1 MSLRTSIAALL
12 VILAAPNA
20 AFAQAWPTRQPIRL
34 VSPFA
39 PGAAPETIGRPV
51 FEHVSKQLGQAIV
64 WESRAG
70 AGGTIGAQSVAKA
83 EPDGY
88 TLLVNTSAHTVAP
101 AIYATLRYDVVKDLI
116 AIAPLGELPVA
127 LIVPTARHKSL
138 ADMVAMGKAKPGSL
152 TFGSA
157 GVGSGSHLI
166 AEKFRV
172 SAGLE
177 AAHVPF
183 KGAPDMVREI
193 IGDRIDFAFANLGS
207 SLPMIEANEVR
218 ALAVSSIRRAVARPD
233 LPTTVEAGFA
243 NSDSSFWVGAFAPAG
258 TAPAIVERLHQAIIA
273 AVSDP
278 AMKATFAKLGAEPMM
293 QSPAQFDALI
303 RAEVESNAALVKA
316 AGIKVN

>member
-116 AIAPLGELPVA
+116 AIAPLGELPAA

-218 ALAVSSIRRAVARPD
+218 ALAVSGIRRAVARPD

>member
-1 MSLRTSIAALL
+1 MAEAA
-12 VILAAPNA
+12 A
-20 AFAQAWPTRQPIRL
+20 
-34 VSPFA
+34 
-39 PGAAPETIGRPV
+39 
-51 FEHVSKQLGQAIV
+51 K
-64 WESRAG
+64 AG
-70 AGGTIGAQSVAKA
+70 ADAV
-83 EPDGY
+83 
-88 TLLVNTSAHTVAP
+88 
-101 AIYATLRYDVVKDLI
+101 
-116 AIAPLGELPVA
+116 
-127 LIVPTARHKSL
+127 
-138 ADMVAMGKAKPGSL
+138 
-152 TFGSA
+152 
-157 GVGSGSHLI
+157 I